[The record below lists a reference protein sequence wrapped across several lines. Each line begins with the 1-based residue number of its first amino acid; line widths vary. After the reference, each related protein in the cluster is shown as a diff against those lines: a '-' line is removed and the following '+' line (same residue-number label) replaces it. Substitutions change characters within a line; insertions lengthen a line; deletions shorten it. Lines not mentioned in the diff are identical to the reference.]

1 MLFTNTSTGEERDI
15 DDPEAAVRP
24 ALDMVTRDSSG
35 QIVAVTRDYYNDKY
49 KGFLTAW
56 VLTSSYKGD

>member
-15 DDPEAAVRP
+15 DDPETAVRP
-24 ALDMVTRDSSG
+24 ALDRVTRDSSG
-35 QIVAVTRDYYNDKY
+35 QIVTVMPDYYNDKY